1 MNTKLLIEHMKRLM
15 EIEDINSDV
24 SGYLD
29 STYLKTAEQ
38 AGITDEDTYNNIM
51 SLLEDA
57 LKHNMKLVMVRPEQV
72 ELARKVIDERNGK
85 TLVGTVIDFPFGN
98 GSTSDKVNEA
108 KRSIGL
114 GVDEIDYVAD
124 YNAFKRGNLE
134 KFTRDIIDGTKIGM
148 DNNKIV
154 KWIIESEALT
164 SQEIQDITQLIR
176 DVVIN
181 SFGEFP
187 ASSVFVKTSTGFFD
201 GDKPEPEKSKEEDVI
216 LMAQN
221 SGPLRVKAS
230 GGIYTIDDLNK
241 MVKAGATRI
250 GTSAA
255 KEIISGD
262 DEVVKDY

>member
-1 MNTKLLIEHMKRLM
+1 MNTKLLIERMMRLM
-15 EIEDINSDV
+15 EIEDIKSDI
-24 SGYLD
+24 SNYLD
-29 STYLKTAEQ
+29 STYLKTSEQ
-38 AGITDEDTYNNIM
+38 AGISDEETKNNVM
-51 SLLEDA
+51 SLLDDA
-57 LKHNMKLVMVRPEQV
+57 LNHNMKLVMVRPEQV
-72 ELARKVIDERNGK
+72 ELTREIIDQRNGN

-108 KRSIGL
+108 KRAINM
-114 GVDEIDYVAD
+114 GVDEIDYVTD
-124 YNAFKRGNLE
+124 YKSFKAGNIE
-134 KFTRDIIDGTKIGM
+134 KFIRDIVDGTRVGM
-148 DNNKIV
+148 DANKIV

-176 DVVIN
+176 DVVVN

-201 GDKPEPEKSKEEDVI
+201 GDKPEPEKSKKEDVI

-241 MVKAGATRI
+241 MVKAGASRI

-255 KEIISGD
+255 KEIIRGD
-262 DEVVKDY
+262 KDVIKDY